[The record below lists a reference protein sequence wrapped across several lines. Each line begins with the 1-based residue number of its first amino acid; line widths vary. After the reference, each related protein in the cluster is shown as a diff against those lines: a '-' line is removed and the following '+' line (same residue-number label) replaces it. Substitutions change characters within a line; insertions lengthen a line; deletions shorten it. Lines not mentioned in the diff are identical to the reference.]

1 MKRKIKLNGKFI
13 QYDFCR
19 KAVKRINLTVT
30 PNAVRV
36 SAPKRIRI
44 KDIENFILKNEEFII
59 KNIDKY
65 EKLKKNYPPPLA
77 YKTGEHILNFG
88 EHYEL
93 IVNQSKEN
101 AVKLIDK
108 KIYLSVTDTENFELK
123 QKTVDEWK
131 KSVCTTAVTDICR
144 EFYPK
149 FEPYGITFPKIKYR
163 KMTSRW
169 GSCRPTSGCV
179 TFNTHLAEVP
189 VKCIE
194 YVVVHEFTH
203 FLHPNHSKE
212 FYNRLSYFL
221 PDYKERESLLKSL
234 EIEIIKR

>member
-1 MKRKIKLNGKFI
+1 MIRKIKLNGQCI
-13 QYDFCR
+13 QYDFNR

-30 PNAVRV
+30 PNGVRI
-36 SAPKRIRI
+36 SAPKNVRI
-44 KDIENFILKNEEFII
+44 KDIENFILKNKEFII
-59 KNIDKY
+59 KNIEKF
-65 EKLKKNYPPPLA
+65 EKLKKNSTPPLA
-77 YKTGEHILNFG
+77 YKTGDYILIFG
-88 EHYEL
+88 ERYEL
-93 IVNQSKEN
+93 TVNQSTEN

-108 KIYLSVTDTENFELK
+108 KIHLSVKDTENFELK

-131 KSVCTTAVTDICR
+131 KSICKTAVTDICR

-203 FLHPNHSKE
+203 FLHPNHSKD
-212 FYNRLSYFL
+212 FYDRLSYFL
-221 PDYKERESLLKSL
+221 SDHKARESLLKSF
-234 EIEIIKR
+234 EIEIIKI